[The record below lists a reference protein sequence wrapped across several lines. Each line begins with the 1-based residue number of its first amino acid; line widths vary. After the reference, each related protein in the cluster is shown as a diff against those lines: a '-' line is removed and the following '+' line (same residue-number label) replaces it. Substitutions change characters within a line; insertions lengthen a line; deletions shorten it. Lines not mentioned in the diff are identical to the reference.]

1 MFATVIEANYITKQD
16 DKMAVSNLTDE
27 DVRDII
33 RLSKD
38 EKIGD
43 RVCLD
48 RTNII
53 NIIII
58 LL

>member
-1 MFATVIEANYITKQD
+1 MIEANYITKQD

-27 DVRDII
+27 DVRDIM

-43 RVCLD
+43 RVCYQLNSLSSD
-48 RTNII
+48 RR
-53 NIIII
+53 
-58 LL
+58 LFS